1 MLDPGIRPGALPPF
15 HELGAYRFEELC
27 RDLLAAE
34 PEIATCDIYGDPG
47 QTQDGIDLLAQ
58 CINGDGIE
66 VGQSKCY
73 SDFPPREIRAASDK
87 FFEYWGHWSRENV
100 KRFVLF
106 VACDLRTR
114 QRQDEIRAQQRRFAQ
129 VGIVYEAWSAAT
141 IRNKLRPHPGIV
153 ANHLSPPDHWVLV
166 ICGTSLQISGYGTQ
180 PFDTVQVALKNQLD
194 QFAAYI
200 SDDKD
205 EDIEHLREAWRE
217 GRKEDA
223 RNGII
228 ELKSAVVWPFL
239 HSSTKAKLLRF
250 EANVVLQLT
259 GDIARAKELA
269 DEAHILAPSDSES
282 ILRAMI
288 AYTESGPEAALPI
301 LAEQQDLHSR
311 NLKAAF
317 LLQMGRA
324 DEGRAFLNV
333 ETIGLQP
340 NAETFRLRALV
351 NLQAKAINQAQLD
364 IQKAA
369 ELAPRWESIRYTF
382 AVINYFSSLSLAA
395 LPNAIVPWP
404 EPVAW
409 PLVKQ
414 DDESVERLRT
424 ARTVFEDLITE
435 AGQDA
440 EERGRLQAWRLA
452 CLANDLE
459 QQDAAVECCQTV
471 LVEDATDFRALSW
484 AVARNFEIDLSNS
497 EFALEAL
504 VQANSATVPHVL
516 ALAGCYIRSQK
527 ADATIQLLDT
537 QKPLFEKA
545 HLLPMWTLWY
555 VQLLVADG
563 QGDLAL
569 AYVDQM
575 PAGEAAQLA
584 QIVVLSAQ
592 TGQGGDWQRALESI
606 EALHAGTQNPKYLL
620 DSCELAA
627 RFGNWEY
634 VADRSEELV
643 ESLETE
649 MALKLAV
656 YGTFNTRRFEVCLH
670 LLNRNAKLCHHDK
683 LPADLQRAR
692 AFCYQALGILPS
704 AIAELERLAQQDP
717 TLENLAALAQARFD
731 MGDLKGLVIVGRQL
745 SKHRDLAPEI
755 ALQIAQS
762 IQLEDLTLAQT
773 LWRKAN
779 AQGLSDDLVG
789 VALDLGYRLGLD
801 RDRELRELNVRVG
814 RLGQEGR
821 GGVFMKR
828 IEDIAEM
835 VVQWREHR
843 AQIEQLYLDGKAPIH
858 FVAEQL
864 HLSLVDLYRYRLSV
878 NEIAPNLVNPHLL
891 ARHGGR
897 PIPPGFPNQAPEW
910 RLHLDITSL
919 LLANHLD
926 VLDTVERA
934 FAPLRIPAEVIPALI
949 YMRNKIA
956 PHQPSQLEIC
966 NQMVRLAEQG
976 VFQVVMADDSDILP
990 DEIARLAEDL
1000 GVEWLS
1006 LFAQASASGGY
1017 LVDFLPL
1024 RKQGTSQ
1031 VLSDLPAAITQ
1042 RVINCRSILEAL
1054 RAQGLLSDEDYA
1066 QALDRLGDQGHVPPS
1081 QEVPGFDVPLYFHAN
1096 TPDILIGAGIFRD
1109 VCAQFQVF
1117 IEQREMD
1124 QAKATVKGYQQSQE
1138 IDRWLESLIARLHQ
1152 GLESGSYKALP
1163 QFVDKERWSKD
1174 DRIESPEIL
1183 CLFSLLRYEAK
1194 EGDVIWIDDRF
1205 GNSFA
1210 RRDATPIITIIEVL
1224 KGLVGAQELSKA
1236 AYYEKLDRLRAANV
1250 RFIPIEPDEIQH
1262 HLEQAKIK
1270 DGVVLETR
1278 QLTNLRHYVAACLFQ
1293 SRILQSPS
1301 PPGNMP
1307 NPNGEI
1313 AFPLNFHHALTQS
1326 FIELWQ
1332 ANMGDDVRVAR
1343 AEWILTNLYIDYL
1356 GLRSLSS
1363 LPKMDQGNPYFLFT
1377 MSLADLLSQAIMFM
1391 PSPETATSPR
1401 KQYFDWLFGRILGR
1415 RLDVDPQLVVAIADI
1430 LKRLMLSHVQ
1440 DQDNAD
1446 IVSMLLQAFYE
1457 DLPGPIL
1464 EELQRDTEFME
1475 SIGIKVAT
1483 AFYLDDLHFSPEDFW
1498 RAATAAV
1505 NGVEAPITP
1514 KGMTESLIFKPA
1526 KTCGTDGVFCFRHPK
1541 SGATVVVAGDEF
1553 KLLCDSP
1560 MEREAVLLRNRRWF
1574 DCHEAEFRKEVA
1586 RIASL
1591 TDPQQ
1596 RFETLET
1603 WRDASAI
1610 IYYETLYHKFSEH
1623 EEISFSQLVPPSAEG
1638 LLRHFRLSTALE
1650 PEAAFCHFLAAASQT
1665 LIDEE
1670 SLPAAIDRLS
1680 GLPVPL
1686 PQSVIDAIAELS
1698 TEDKRTLFKR
1708 LLRIAGSPI
1717 SKFHLIALLLRFD
1730 AENPAFSRL
1739 AQRIALRLFGEEAK
1753 SYLEAYLAILNWTY
1767 GVFLQWPETQGWPT
1781 RIQLS
1786 MTWAHT
1792 HRLFSTFLSVG
1803 VDCEWIKNTFTSITP
1818 FRSAAEVFERVPDL
1832 WLDIA
1837 HPRNVNPSTLLL
1849 DGLCYGFGE
1858 RLFEFGSITETFA
1871 AEFLYDH
1878 EGKIVPI
1885 RSLWKD
1891 VSQAQNTLGAFLGG
1905 DCRRRLI
1912 LSFIQTDKNSST
1924 VASFQDW
1931 IARNVAILGETPD
1944 AFLAWVILYA
1954 VQSDFP
1960 PYPELVPQLRSV
1972 FSGTDY
1978 IALFQKD
1985 THLGYTALQTAAMQ
1999 CGNLHDENL
2008 RQYLRFQAL
2017 EAARY
2022 LSDTAPGKNVVDT
2035 KEALALLIEIALNI
2049 SLAATPPLDVSE
2061 EFAQLMLQLAD
2072 TWKEIVPVCR
2082 PIVQALVEDLPI
2094 RHAHKLWP
2102 LLVWLRAN

>member
-1 MLDPGIRPGALPPF
+1 
-15 HELGAYRFEELC
+15 
-27 RDLLAAE
+27 
-34 PEIATCDIYGDPG
+34 
-47 QTQDGIDLLAQ
+47 
-58 CINGDGIE
+58 
-66 VGQSKCY
+66 
-73 SDFPPREIRAASDK
+73 
-87 FFEYWGHWSRENV
+87 
-100 KRFVLF
+100 
-106 VACDLRTR
+106 
-114 QRQDEIRAQQRRFAQ
+114 
-129 VGIVYEAWSAAT
+129 
-141 IRNKLRPHPGIV
+141 
-153 ANHLSPPDHWVLV
+153 VLV
-166 ICGTSLQISGYGTQ
+166 ICGISLPIPGYGTQ
-180 PFDTVQVALKNQLD
+180 PLDTVQVAVKNQLD

-259 GDIARAKELA
+259 GDISQPKELA
-269 DEAHILAPSDSES
+269 NEAHALAPQDNES

-288 AYTESGPEAALPI
+288 AYAESGPEAALPI
-301 LAEQQDLHSR
+301 LAEQQSLDIR

-317 LLQMGRA
+317 LLQMGRVDQGLTLLDA
-324 DEGRAFLNV
+324 ESA
-333 ETIGLQP
+333 GLQP

-369 ELAPRWESIRYTF
+369 ELAPRWESIRYTL
-382 AVINYFSSLSLAA
+382 AVINYFSALSVAA
-395 LPNAIVPWP
+395 LPNTIVPWP

-414 DDESVERLRT
+414 DDESVGRLRT
-424 ARTVFEDLITE
+424 ARKAFEDLIAE

-459 QQDAAVECCQTV
+459 QQGAAAECCQTI

-497 EFALEAL
+497 EIALEAL
-504 VQANSATVPHVL
+504 VQAGSATVPHVL

-527 ADATIQLLDT
+527 AAAAIQLLDS
-537 QKPLFEKA
+537 QKPLFEEA

-555 VQLLVADG
+555 VQLLVSDG
-563 QGDLAL
+563 QSDSAL

-592 TGQGGDWQRALESI
+592 AGQGGDWQRALESI
-606 EALHAGTQNPKYLL
+606 EALYTGTQNPKYLL

-634 VADRSEELV
+634 VADRSAELV

-649 MALKLAV
+649 MALRLAV
-656 YGTFNTRRFEVCLH
+656 YGTFNTRRFEVCLD

-683 LPADLQRAR
+683 LPADLQRVR
-692 AFCYQALGILPS
+692 ALCYQALGVLPS
-704 AIAELERLAQQDP
+704 AIADLERLARQDP
-717 TLENLAALAQARFD
+717 TIENLAALAQARLAI
-731 MGDLKGLVIVGRQL
+731 GDLKGLVIIGRQL

-773 LWRKAN
+773 LWRTAI
-779 AQGLSDDLVG
+779 AQGLSDDLVR

-801 RDRELRELNVRVG
+801 RDRELREINVRAG
-814 RLGQEGR
+814 ILGQEGR
-821 GGVFMKR
+821 GGVFIKR

-835 VVQWREHR
+835 AVQWREHR
-843 AQIEQLYLDGKAPIH
+843 SQLEQLYLDGKAPIH

-864 HLSLVDLYRYRLSV
+864 HLSLVDLYRYQLSA
-878 NEIAPNLVNPHLL
+878 NETAPNLITPPLL

-897 PIPPGFPNQAPEW
+897 PILPGFPNQAPEW

-926 VLDTVERA
+926 VLDAVERA
-934 FAPLRIPAEVIPALI
+934 FAPLRLPAETIPALI
-949 YMRNKIA
+949 YMRNKTA
-956 PHQPSQLEIC
+956 PHQPSRLEIYSQIV
-966 NQMVRLAEQG
+966 NLAEQDA
-976 VFQVVMADDSDILP
+976 FQVVMLDGSDILP
-990 DEIARLAEDL
+990 DEIVDLVEDL
-1000 GVEWLS
+1000 GVDWLS
-1006 LFAQASASGGY
+1006 LLAQASASGGY

-1031 VLSDLPAAITQ
+1031 ILSDLPAAITQ

-1054 RAQGLLSDEDYA
+1054 HAQGPLSNEDYT

-1081 QEVPGFDVPLYFHAN
+1081 QEVPSFGVSLYFHAN
-1096 TPDILIGAGIFRD
+1096 TPDVLISAGVFRD
-1109 VCAQFQVF
+1109 VCAKFQVF
-1117 IEQREMD
+1117 IEQRELN
-1124 QAKATVKGYQQSQE
+1124 QAKAAVKGYQQSQE

-1152 GLESGSYKALP
+1152 GLENDTYETLP
-1163 QFVDKERWSKD
+1163 QFVGKNRQNEDNED
-1174 DRIESPEIL
+1174 DNVESPEIL
-1183 CLFSLLRYEAK
+1183 CISSLLSYEV
-1194 EGDVIWIDDRF
+1194 EEDDVVWIDDRF
-1205 GNSFA
+1205 SNSFA
-1210 RRDATPIITIIEVL
+1210 RRNAAPIITIIEIL
-1224 KGLVGAQELSKA
+1224 KGLVGAQELTKA

-1250 RFIPIEPDEIQH
+1250 WFIPIEPDEIH
-1262 HLEQAKIK
+1262 YHLEQAKIK

-1278 QLTNLRHYVAACLFQ
+1278 QLTNLRHYFAACLSQ

-1301 PPGNMP
+1301 PPGSMP
-1307 NPNGEI
+1307 NPNGEV

-1326 FIELWQ
+1326 FIGLWQ
-1332 ANMGDDVRVAR
+1332 ASMQNDIRLAR
-1343 AEWILTNLYIDYL
+1343 AEWILTNLYVDYL
-1356 GLRSLSS
+1356 GLRGLSS
-1363 LPKMDQGNPYFLFT
+1363 LPKVDQENQYYLSA
-1377 MSLADLLSQAIMFM
+1377 MSLADLLSQAIMFT
-1391 PSPETATSPR
+1391 PLPETATSPR
-1401 KQYFDWLFGRILGR
+1401 KQYFDWLFARILGR

-1440 DQDNAD
+1440 DQDSSD
-1446 IVSMLLQAFYE
+1446 IVSILLQAFYE
-1457 DLPGPIL
+1457 DLPGPIR
-1464 EELQRDTEFME
+1464 EELQQDAEFMS
-1475 SIGIKVAT
+1475 SIGAKVEMIY
-1483 AFYLDDLHFSPEDFW
+1483 YLDDLHFSSDDFW
-1498 RAATAAV
+1498 QAATAAV
-1505 NGVEAPITP
+1505 NGLETPITP
-1514 KGMTESLIFKPA
+1514 RGMTESLTFKPA
-1526 KTCGTDGVFCFRHPK
+1526 NACGTDGAFCFRHPK

-1560 MEREAVLLRNRRWF
+1560 IEREAVLLRNRRWF
-1574 DCHEAEFRKEVA
+1574 DCPEAEFRQEVA

-1591 TDPQQ
+1591 VDPQQ
-1596 RFETLET
+1596 RFEGLEA
-1603 WRDASAI
+1603 WRDTSAAV
-1610 IYYETLYHKFSEH
+1610 YYEALYQELSKH
-1623 EEISFSQLVPPSAEG
+1623 EGFSFSQLIPPSAEG

-1650 PEAAFCHFLAAASQT
+1650 PEVAFCDVLAAASQT

-1680 GLPVPL
+1680 GLPVSLSQP
-1686 PQSVIDAIAELS
+1686 VIDAIAGLS
-1698 TEDKRTLFKR
+1698 TQDKRTLFKR

-1730 AENPAFSRL
+1730 VENPAFSRL
-1739 AQRIALRLFGEEAK
+1739 AQRIALTLFGEEVK
-1753 SYLEAYLAILNWTY
+1753 PYLEAYLAILNWIY
-1767 GVFLQWPETQGWPT
+1767 GVFLQWPETQEWPSHI
-1781 RIQLS
+1781 RLS

-1803 VDCEWIKNTFTSITP
+1803 VDCGWIKDTFTSIAQL
-1818 FRSAAEVFERVPDL
+1818 RSATEVFERVPDL
-1832 WLDIA
+1832 WFDIA
-1837 HPRNVNPSTLLL
+1837 HPRNVDLSTLLL

-1858 RLFEFGSITETFA
+1858 RFFEFESITRTFA
-1871 AEFLYDH
+1871 AEFTCDY
-1878 EGKIVPI
+1878 EGEIVPI
-1885 RSLWKD
+1885 YSLWKD
-1891 VSQAQNTLGAFLGG
+1891 VSQAQNALGAFLGG
-1905 DCRRRLI
+1905 DCRRELI
-1912 LSFIQTDKNSST
+1912 SSFIQTDENSST
-1924 VASFQDW
+1924 ITSLQDW
-1931 IARNVAILGETPD
+1931 IARNVAILDETPD
-1944 AFLAWVILYA
+1944 VFPAWVVLYA

-1960 PYPELVPQLRSV
+1960 PYPELVLQLRSI
-1972 FSGTDY
+1972 FSKTDY
-1978 IALFQKD
+1978 VALFQED
-1985 THLGYTALQTAAMQ
+1985 ICLGCIALQTAAMQ
-1999 CGNLHDENL
+1999 CWNLRDEDL
-2008 RQYLRFQAL
+2008 RQYLKAQTL

-2022 LSDTAPGKNVVDT
+2022 LSNNEPEESASDK
-2035 KEALALLIEIALNI
+2035 KEALAQLIEIVLNI
-2049 SLAATPPLDVSE
+2049 SLAAAQPLDVGE

-2072 TWKEIVPVCR
+2072 AWQAIVPICR
-2082 PIVQALVEDLPI
+2082 PIAQTLIEDLPI